1 MGLQKYSD
9 MTWLTA
15 KKTVLNFHIHINE
28 IWSHICCISLVIV
41 NFTFVSLS
49 YQLGYWV
56 QCWMQLMKIEFLAL
70 FSNSEFFPHISTVHQ
85 FSSVQFSSVAQL
97 WRISPG
103 CSLEGLMLKLK
114 PQYFC
119 RLMWRAN
126 SLAGKDW
133 GQEQK
138 GATEDETVGW
148 HHQFNGQFEQTQGD
162 SQGVPHAK
170 SSTITT
176 QHEP

>member
-97 WRISPG
+97 CPTLWDPWIAARQASLLEKAIAPHSSTLASKIPWWRSLVG
-103 CSLEGLMLKLK
+103 CS
-114 PQYFC
+114 P
-119 RLMWRAN
+119 
-126 SLAGKDW
+126 W
-133 GQEQK
+133 GR
-138 GATEDETVGW
+138 
-148 HHQFNGQFEQTQGD
+148 
-162 SQGVPHAK
+162 
-170 SSTITT
+170 
-176 QHEP
+176 